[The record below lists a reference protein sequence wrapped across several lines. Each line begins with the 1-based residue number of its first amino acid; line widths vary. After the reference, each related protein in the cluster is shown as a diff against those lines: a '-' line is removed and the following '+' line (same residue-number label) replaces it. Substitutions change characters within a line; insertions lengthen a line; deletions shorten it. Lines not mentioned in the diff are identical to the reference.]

1 MKDVLKSIF
10 KLGFKNFQLK
20 INQWVFKGNL
30 NRSNLNSFFFFAI
43 GSKWGIIIT
52 TARDI
57 IDSIYVNSLPGI
69 GLPPLKPR
77 VSGT

>member
-10 KLGFKNFQLK
+10 KLGFKNFQLE

-30 NRSNLNSFFFFAI
+30 NRSEFIFFAI